1 MSFLKRLQKATN
13 KRFLGDGG
21 TSDRAA
27 EMEDKHFSLTL
38 ALHSLSQW
46 EHWEPTM
53 GTFLIISAALLH
65 YYILTS
71 GFLHMTDC
79 FRLLSVLSGSSA

>member
-1 MSFLKRLQKATN
+1 MTFFLKKRLLGDDETN

-21 TSDRAA
+21 TADKAA
-27 EMEDKHFSLTL
+27 EMEDKRFSLTL

-65 YYILTS
+65 
-71 GFLHMTDC
+71 
-79 FRLLSVLSGSSA
+79 